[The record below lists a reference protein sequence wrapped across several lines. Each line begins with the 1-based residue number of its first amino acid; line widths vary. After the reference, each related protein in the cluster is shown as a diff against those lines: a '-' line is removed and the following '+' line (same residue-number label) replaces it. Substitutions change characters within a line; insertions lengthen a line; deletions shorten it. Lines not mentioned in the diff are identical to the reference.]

1 MLDGGASYKNTVV
14 SNTYLLS
21 RGTVVYVNAA
31 GKRPMFTIY
40 MAAGGR
46 PGTGE
51 SITTTFDVYVEDATR
66 LDTSERIEDED

>member
-1 MLDGGASYKNTVV
+1 MLDGGVNSRDTGV

-31 GKRPMFTIY
+31 GSLPMFTIY
-40 MAAGGR
+40 MAGGGR

-51 SITTTFDVYVEDATR
+51 SITTTFDVYVGAVTR
-66 LDTSERIEDED
+66 LDMRGNEDE

>member
-1 MLDGGASYKNTVV
+1 MLDGGVNSRSTVM

-31 GKRPMFTIY
+31 GLLPMFTIY
-40 MAAGGR
+40 TAGGGR

-51 SITTTFDVYVEDATR
+51 SITTTFDVYVGAVTR
-66 LDTSERIEDED
+66 LDMKGNEDV

>member
-1 MLDGGASYKNTVV
+1 MLDGGRSYENTVV

-31 GKRPMFTIY
+31 GLRPMFTIY
-40 MAAGGR
+40 MAGGGR

-51 SITTTFDVYVEDATR
+51 SITTTFDVYVEDVTR
-66 LDTSERIEDED
+66 LDTKGNEDE